1 MDLALGDI
9 FRVVGTVA
17 RSVENIVDSVDHSIS
32 RAVGTA
38 LNTTA
43 AFTVVLAQLITDPAQ
58 LGRLVELV
66 ETHDFAGLVR
76 ALSSGAQFEPDFF
89 PNWVRRAGGYFPK
102 FAQVLSVRADLIHD
116 RAVLD
121 SLARCLEDM
130 PARPIHEV
138 RQLLRQQGVA
148 EAMID
153 GVRECLSAGSIAQVH
168 RLELPDG
175 SAGVFKVAWPET
187 RERFEADFRLF
198 SHASEILSALNLNDV
213 KTQAVA
219 AMF

>member
-17 RSVENIVDSVDHSIS
+17 RSVENIVDSVDPSIS
-32 RAVGTA
+32 RAVGNA

-89 PNWVRRAGGYFPK
+89 PNWVRRAGGTSP
-102 FAQVLSVRADLIHD
+102 
-116 RAVLD
+116 
-121 SLARCLEDM
+121 SLRRCC
-130 PARPIHEV
+130 RCG
-138 RQLLRQQGVA
+138 Q
-148 EAMID
+148 
-153 GVRECLSAGSIAQVH
+153 
-168 RLELPDG
+168 
-175 SAGVFKVAWPET
+175 T
-187 RERFEADFRLF
+187 
-198 SHASEILSALNLNDV
+198 
-213 KTQAVA
+213 
-219 AMF
+219 